1 MAGESKQERTEQP
14 TGKRLDKAKDKGNVA
29 RSMDLSQV
37 VSLFAAFFIIN
48 IAGFFI
54 YRNLLS
60 NMQNSL
66 SGLLVRNFNEEA
78 ATSIFFSNLK
88 DVFIIVSPIL
98 IGLLIVGVA
107 GSYIQTGFR
116 FTLEPLKPNLAK
128 LNPIHGV
135 KNLFSSRSVVKL
147 LMGVAKIAAT
157 AFPAYLIIK
166 MEAIKL
172 QDLSGTGFAHI
183 FVYAWQAIFSLSI
196 KILGILFMI
205 AILDYIY
212 QRWQWK
218 KDLMMT
224 RQEVKDERKQSE
236 GDEETKKRIRSMQ
249 RSMLIKLMMQDV
261 PSADVVVT
269 NPIHLAVALK
279 YDSMTMEAPRVVAKG
294 ADLVAKR
301 IKDIAIKHNI
311 PIMEDKILAQAIYKT
326 VEIGEEIPPKLYQA
340 VAKILSYVYKLKG
353 VA

>member
-1 MAGESKQERTEQP
+1 MASDKQERTEQP
-14 TGKRLDKAKDKGNVA
+14 TSKRLDKAKDKGNMA

-37 VSLFAAFFIIN
+37 ISLFAAFFIIN
-48 IAGFFI
+48 MAGFFI

-66 SGLLVRNFNEEA
+66 SGLVVRNFNEEA
-78 ATSIFFSNLK
+78 AISIFFSNLK
-88 DVFIIVSPIL
+88 DVFIIASPIL
-98 IGLLIVGVA
+98 IGLLIVGIA
-107 GSYIQTGFR
+107 GSYIQTGLR
-116 FTLEPLKPNLAK
+116 FTLDPLKPNIAK

-147 LMGVAKIAAT
+147 LMGVVKIVAT
-157 AFPAYLIIK
+157 AFPSYLIIK
-166 MEAIKL
+166 REAIKL
-172 QDLSGTGFAHI
+172 QDLSGTGFAHL

-196 KILGILFMI
+196 KILGILFLI

-218 KDLMMT
+218 RDLMMT
-224 RQEVKDERKQSE
+224 KQEVKDERKQSE
-236 GDEETKKRIRSMQ
+236 GDEEAKKRIRGMQ

-269 NPIHLAVALK
+269 NPTHLAVALK

-301 IKDIAIKHNI
+301 IKEIAIKHNI
-311 PIMEDKILAQAIYKT
+311 PIMEDKILAQTIYKA
-326 VEIGEEIPPKLYQA
+326 VEIGQEIPPKLYQA